1 MKTNMVGQII
11 PPFSTSKVNIVLDKN
26 FIVQGEPVLGRYLKV
41 NFKRKDKNC
50 VALLRLI
57 ELTTENSSILNS
69 EMALN
74 ANILEGVKEKIQKN
88 DVPVATCEVLTA
100 FEKNEEENR
109 YYRVNLDTIIH
120 SLEDVEFIED
130 SLIQKIISHI
140 EEEVF
145 YLGTAINENFDIPVV
160 FKPFSILN
168 EAYHMLIVGQTG
180 SGKSTE
186 AKKILAAYAKNDYI
200 YSKKNKDYKR
210 MNCLILDP
218 MGEFSKSFKGQESG
232 HFKLN
237 LNEVW
242 EALDKDEEDI
252 KIYGIDNIVFD
263 GNDWNM
269 FRELIISKK
278 ILELIGIKYEPAQN
292 ITITVIINHLK
303 KTNQNLHNLYT
314 LTDEELV
321 ELIKNNIEHIYT
333 VKDKRRE
340 VLSFLNSEEDVHN
353 FLIQWHKII
362 EYFTVSNNKY
372 DISFIISQ
380 LIDNTNKTV
389 VVDLS
394 TLGWENPLKYMIIY
408 SILEKLIKK
417 GEETY
422 KNSEDILN
430 TLVVLDEAHRLVP
443 AKLNNQNEEYR
454 IKTKEKIVTAFRE
467 TRKLGIGWMVIST
480 RISNIDTEI
489 WEHSRVKLFGFGL
502 STGRDADLIKELF
515 GKETLELYKQKIGD
529 PYDLMSERKHKF
541 MLDGP
546 VNIISRR
553 IPEFYE
559 AYNSIE
565 DFKNKNNLDAFFID
579 F

>member
-1 MKTNMVGQII
+1 MKKNMIGQII
-11 PPFSTSKVNIVLDKN
+11 PPFSTSKVKIVLNKN
-26 FIVQGEPVLGRYLKV
+26 FIIQGEPVLGRYLKV
-41 NFKRKDKNC
+41 NFKRKNKNC

-120 SLEDVEFIED
+120 SLENVEFIED

-200 YSKKNKDYKR
+200 YSKKNKDYNR
-210 MNCLILDP
+210 MNFLILDP
-218 MGEFSKSFKGQESG
+218 MGEFSKSFKGQENG

-242 EALDKDEEDI
+242 ETLDKQEQDI

-263 GNDWNM
+263 DNDWHI
-269 FRELIISKK
+269 FRELMMSEKVF
-278 ILELIGIKYEPAQN
+278 EPIGIKFETNQHIAIN
-292 ITITVIINHLK
+292 VIITYLK
-303 KTNQNLHNLYT
+303 NNEQTLHNLYEISR
-314 LTDEELV
+314 DD
-321 ELIKNNIEHIYT
+321 LIQLIRKYINIIYSMEN
-333 VKDKRRE
+333 KRQE
-340 VLSFLNSEEDVHN
+340 VLSLLKSEENVQK
-353 FLIQWHKII
+353 FFSRWQRVI
-362 EYFTVSNNKY
+362 EYFTINNVKQ
-372 DISFIISQ
+372 DITSIISQ
-380 LIDNTNKTV
+380 LIDNSNKTII
-389 VVDLS
+389 VDLS
-394 TLGWENPLKYMIIY
+394 TLGWENSLKYMIIY

-443 AKLNNQNEEYR
+443 VKLNNQNEEYR

-502 STGRDADLIKELF
+502 STGKDAELIKELF
-515 GKETLELYKQKIGD
+515 GRETLELYKQKIGD

-565 DFKNKNNLDAFFID
+565 NFINKNKLDPFFID